1 MTCAENYGGNRS
13 SGQPPT
19 QPTNCWKDPLHV
31 QKMENVII
39 NVYDTDEFVQLMYND
54 CRYVALRLIRFM
66 KTNKLASRLE
76 CGTQIRKPCI
86 RLVDH

>member
-39 NVYDTDEFVQLMYND
+39 NVYDTDEFVQLM
-54 CRYVALRLIRFM
+54 
-66 KTNKLASRLE
+66 
-76 CGTQIRKPCI
+76 
-86 RLVDH
+86 